1 MGFPDEEWYTVA
13 GVVADAKYRSLEE
26 DAEAIVYWPS
36 TFGAAEDP
44 QPART
49 MDVVVRTVADPLAF
63 VSVVRRE
70 VQAVNPRI
78 PLSNPQTMED
88 RFTAATSRASFTMS
102 LLGAASGIALLLGLV
117 GIYGVISY
125 VVSQRT
131 REIGVRMALG
141 QSAPSVRGMV
151 VRQGLVLAVLGVVV
165 GLIAAGALSGVMASL
180 LYGVSATD
188 PLTYGAVAIALVVV
202 ATAASWIP
210 AMRAASVDPSRAL
223 RQE

>member
-1 MGFPDEEWYTVA
+1 
-13 GVVADAKYRSLEE
+13 
-26 DAEAIVYWPS
+26 
-36 TFGAAEDP
+36 
-44 QPART
+44 
-49 MDVVVRTVADPLAF
+49 
-63 VSVVRRE
+63 
-70 VQAVNPRI
+70 
-78 PLSNPQTMED
+78 
-88 RFTAATSRASFTMS
+88 
-102 LLGAASGIALLLGLV
+102 
-117 GIYGVISY
+117 
-125 VVSQRT
+125 
-131 REIGVRMALG
+131 
-141 QSAPSVRGMV
+141 MV